1 MICATCRAMAAR
13 VRLSRNHVN
22 EGQPGGG
29 EKAGADDRS
38 FDDTHVV
45 IRVGRSVERQR
56 CR

>member
-56 CR
+56 FR